1 MTKRR
6 FFIFLKQSSPFWV
19 LMFAFYMDGIL
30 KYHLDFLNNNNNN
43 GLPQILLLLFI
54 TMAFRF
60 KKQQELI
67 IYALIFGFFYDI
79 YYMGIFGVYLVL
91 FPLIVY
97 LVHFIKN
104 VIPDTFLFEF
114 TTYIIALLTIRFIIF
129 TFGSVFRSVIFNFID
144 FITFVMWPT
153 LFFNII
159 AFVILYIPLTF
170 LVDKIIEMRK
180 QLF

>member
-1 MTKRR
+1 M
-6 FFIFLKQSSPFWV
+6 
-19 LMFAFYMDGIL
+19 
-30 KYHLDFLNNNNNN
+30 
-43 GLPQILLLLFI
+43 
-54 TMAFRF
+54 
-60 KKQQELI
+60 
-67 IYALIFGFFYDI
+67 
-79 YYMGIFGVYLVL
+79 YLVL